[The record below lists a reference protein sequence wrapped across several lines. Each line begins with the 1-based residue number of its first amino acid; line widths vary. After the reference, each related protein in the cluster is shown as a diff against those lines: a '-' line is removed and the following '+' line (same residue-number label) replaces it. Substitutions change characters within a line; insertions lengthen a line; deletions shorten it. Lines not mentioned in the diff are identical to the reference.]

1 MYENLIKIHCKEC
14 LQDFSVIRHRTL
26 EFDEEPR
33 DLEIGYHG
41 RFGIGEE
48 GVWYCP
54 FCGNG
59 GSHTCYSSLVEVTDE
74 DEDEDDEDDEERGN

>member
-1 MYENLIKIHCKEC
+1 MFAYSAYDDLIKIKCKEC
-14 LQDFSVIRHRTL
+14 EQIFSVICHRTP
-26 EFDEEPR
+26 EFDEDPR
-33 DLEIGYHG
+33 DVGIGYHG

-59 GSHTCYSSLVEVTDE
+59 GDHTSYSSLVELADE
-74 DEDEDDEDDEERGN
+74 D